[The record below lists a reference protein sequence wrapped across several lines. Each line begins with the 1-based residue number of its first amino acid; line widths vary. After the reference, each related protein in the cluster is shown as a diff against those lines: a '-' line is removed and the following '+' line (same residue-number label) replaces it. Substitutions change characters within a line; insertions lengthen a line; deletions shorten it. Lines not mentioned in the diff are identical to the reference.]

1 MNDLNKKNLYESARQ
16 ILNELN
22 PLESEIL
29 KLSMGFD
36 SNLVEQDIEIASIL
50 EIPVQF
56 VEEYRGRALRKL
68 RHPTR
73 ADAFKVLTEHE
84 PLKNKKIDI
93 IIAKAVDE
101 IGKLTPEL
109 VDHLRTKTDDITK
122 LKPDVFE
129 HLVAELLASR
139 DFKNVKLVG
148 KNSSTSA
155 DIFAT
160 KFIDDIGEHRYFIE
174 VKRWKDKIGVEVID
188 RVYGARISEQPKYG
202 WTAAMV
208 VSIVGF
214 KQFRKYSRED
224 IQNMGIYLKNRDDLL
239 IWLNEYKENKNGLF
253 VPIKEY

>member
-1 MNDLNKKNLYESARQ
+1 MDDINKKNLYESARK

-22 PLESEIL
+22 PLESQIL
-29 KLSMGFD
+29 KLSMGFN
-36 SNLVEQDIEIASIL
+36 SNLVDQDDEIASIL
-50 EIPVQF
+50 GIPVQF

-73 ADAFKVLTEHE
+73 TDAFNALTKHK
-84 PLKNKKIDI
+84 PLNDKNVDI
-93 IIAKAVDE
+93 IIPKAVDE

-109 VDHLRTKTDDITK
+109 LEHLRTKSDDITK

-139 DFKNVKLVG
+139 DFKNVQLVG
-148 KNSSTSA
+148 KNNSTSA
-155 DIFAT
+155 DIFAS

-188 RVYGARISEQPKYG
+188 RVYGARISERDKYG

-214 KQFRKYSRED
+214 KEFRKYSKED
-224 IQNMGIYLKNRDDLL
+224 IQNRGIYLKNRDDLL
-239 IWLNEYKENKNGLF
+239 KWLSEYKENKNGLF
-253 VPIKEY
+253 VPNNS